1 MMAPPPTASNN
12 ELQHAQRRTSNDS
25 RMRWRKTVDE
35 VEEVGGWRDK
45 ADCWWQRDNN
55 GADNNNN
62 KKAINK

>member
-1 MMAPPPTASNN
+1 
-12 ELQHAQRRTSNDS
+12 
-25 RMRWRKTVDE
+25 MRWRKTVDE